1 MRLEDALKKKMKTI
15 HGEFQGSQP
24 DHGGILPSALV
35 LHRIWVRGGLVLWD
49 SELEVKLGRSLVPK
63 CKLIC

>member
-1 MRLEDALKKKMKTI
+1 MSGRRTEEKMKTI
-15 HGEFQGSQP
+15 RGEFQGSQP
-24 DHGGILPSALV
+24 DHGGILPSALA